1 VQVSGYGKKF
11 GLKYKPKRDI
21 PKFVKEYHT
30 FSPSKIR
37 EIVLGKRNK
46 KVTAESIT
54 MWFKRHPETYTQL
67 KAEVIGEQL
76 PSLEVSETI
85 FDNGTF
91 EELPSV
97 KKWIQTLE
105 DRHVKPLTIRN
116 RVAGLKRICKG
127 HNLLN
132 EDKWSYRHP
141 DRITEDDFKEYNRK
155 IRAKGLEDGDYRYIE
170 RNFLLYSKQK
180 VPTISGHI
188 TLGKY
193 SDLHVPREQLNQ
205 VFNEVKAQDDLAYRA
220 SKFSFK
226 TGARE
231 NAVLNAE
238 TKKLNIEERTIVL
251 HEKRKARQ
259 DVRKEVKYIDDE
271 LMEDLKPLIAKGTKY
286 LFEGLTK
293 VRWREVCREAYD
305 KIIPEINKCIP
316 MPVHFW
322 RHMFA
327 QHMLRA
333 TNWNYTI
340 VAKLG
345 GWTEEAL
352 RRSYGEP
359 PQAVMAKWGMK
370 YIPQI

>member
-21 PKFVKEYHT
+21 PKFVKEYHS

-46 KVTAESIT
+46 NVTAESIT
-54 MWFKRHPETYTQL
+54 MWFKRNPETYAQL

-76 PSLEVSETI
+76 PKLEVSETI

-105 DRHVKPLTIRN
+105 DRHVKAITIQR
-116 RVAGLKRICKG
+116 RVGTLKRICKG
-127 HNLLN
+127 YNLN
-132 EDKWSYRHP
+132 RDEWSYRHP

-155 IRAKGLEDGDYRYIE
+155 IRAKGLKDTDYRSIE

-193 SDLHVPREQLNQ
+193 SDLYVPRETLNQ
-205 VFNEVKAQDDLAYRA
+205 IFNEIKAQDYVVYVA
-220 SKFSFK
+220 SKFCFK
-226 TGARE
+226 NGARE
-231 NAVLNAE
+231 KAVLNAE
-238 TKKLNIEERTIVL
+238 TKNLNLTERTIVL

-259 DVRKEVKYIDDE
+259 EFRKEIKYIDDE
-271 LMEDLKPLIAKGTKY
+271 LLQDLKPLIAKGTKY
-286 LFEGLTK
+286 LFEGLTR
-293 VRWREVCREAYD
+293 VRWCNICREAYE
-305 KIIPEINKCIP
+305 KIIPELNKRIP

-333 TNWNYTI
+333 TDWNYGI
-340 VAKLG
+340 VAGLG

-352 RRSYGEP
+352 KRSYGQP
-359 PQAVMAKWGMK
+359 PQAVIAKWGMK

>member
-1 VQVSGYGKKF
+1 MGKWVK
-11 GLKYKPKRDI
+11 LKYRASRDI

-30 FSPSKIR
+30 FSPSELARIIL
-37 EIVLGKRNK
+37 EKRNK
-46 KVTAESIT
+46 EVTPESIT
-54 MWFKRHPETYTQL
+54 MWFKRNPKVLQKLQSEIIAKELPE
-67 KAEVIGEQL
+67 
-76 PSLEVSETI
+76 LEVSETI
-85 FDNGTF
+85 FNNGTF

-97 KKWIQTLE
+97 KKWIQTLQ
-105 DRHVKPLTIRN
+105 DRHVKDRSIKSRIGT
-116 RVAGLKRICKG
+116 LKRICKG
-127 HNLLN
+127 HGLTQ
-132 EDKWSYRHP
+132 EEWSMKHP
-141 DRITEDDFKEYNRK
+141 DRLTEDDFKEYNRK
-155 IRAKGLEDGDYRYIE
+155 IRAKGMNDQPYRNVE
-170 RNFLLYSKQK
+170 RNFLLYSKQT

-205 VFNEVKAQDDLAYRA
+205 IFNEIKAQDYLAYSA

-231 NAVLNAE
+231 NAVLKAE
-238 TKKLNIEERTIVL
+238 TKKLNIEEKTIVL

-259 DVRKEVKYIDDE
+259 DIRKEVKYIDQE
-271 LMEDLKPLIAKGTKY
+271 LMEDLKPLIAKDTKY

-293 VRWREVCREAYD
+293 DRWCEVCREAYD
-305 KIIPEINKCIP
+305 KIIPEINKRIP

-333 TNWNYTI
+333 TDWNYSV
-340 VAKLG
+340 VAGLG

-352 RRSYGEP
+352 KRSYGQP
-359 PQAVMAKWGMK
+359 PQAVIAKWGLK
-370 YIPQI
+370 YIPKI

>member
-1 VQVSGYGKKF
+1 MEVSGYGKKF

-21 PKFVKEYHT
+21 PKFVKEYQT

-46 KVTAESIT
+46 NVTAESVT
-54 MWFKRHPETYTQL
+54 MWFKRNSETYAQL
-67 KAEVIGEQL
+67 KAEVIAKEL
-76 PSLEVSETI
+76 PKLEVSETI
-85 FDNGTF
+85 FNNGTF
-91 EELPSV
+91 EELSSI

-116 RVAGLKRICKG
+116 RVVGLKRICKG
-127 HNLLN
+127 HNLN
-132 EDKWSYRHP
+132 EHEWSYRHP

-155 IRAKGLEDGDYRYIE
+155 IRAKGLKDTEYRNIE

-193 SDLHVPREQLNQ
+193 SDLYVPREKLNE
-205 VFNEVKAQDDLAYRA
+205 VFNEIKAQDYLAYTA

-231 NAVLNAE
+231 NAILNAE
-238 TKKLNIEERTIVL
+238 TKKLNMEERTIVL

-259 DVRKEVKYIDDE
+259 DVRKEVKYIDEE
-271 LMEDLKPLIAKGTKY
+271 LMEDLRPLIAKGTIF

-293 VRWREVCREAYD
+293 RRWCKVCRRAYQ
-305 KIIPEINKCIP
+305 KIIPEINKRIP

-333 TNWNYTI
+333 TDWNYGI
-340 VAKLG
+340 VAALG

-352 RRSYGEP
+352 KRSYGQP
-359 PQAVMAKWGMK
+359 PQAVIAKWGMK